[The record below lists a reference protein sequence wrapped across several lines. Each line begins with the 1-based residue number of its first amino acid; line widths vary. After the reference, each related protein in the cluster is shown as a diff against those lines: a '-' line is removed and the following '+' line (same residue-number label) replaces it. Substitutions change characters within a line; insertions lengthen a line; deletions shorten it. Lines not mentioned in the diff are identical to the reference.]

1 VARAIGDRLAHI
13 LPALA
18 GGLRADVGRTKSR
31 GSLGMNPERSAYGM
45 AMIANDIGDAMDL
58 LVSRASKTP
67 RETRAAEKAAGHKSS
82 GH

>member
-1 VARAIGDRLAHI
+1 
-13 LPALA
+13 
-18 GGLRADVGRTKSR
+18 
-31 GSLGMNPERSAYGM
+31 MNPERSAYGM